1 MRSKSTQ
8 KLNNNFYKY
17 IRGSFGN
24 KDYHQ
29 MYEEVIDYDTFNTK
43 SDKSLKINPYLQSSI
58 KQFKTIQSSDLNS
71 NRANN
76 LKRKVKTQKVN
87 QTKENQQTS
96 QVQISS
102 QEIKQKKLIHSAEDI
117 DLQVKQFDVNANAEA
132 IKLEQLKKIDEAKAI
147 QEDLENRNKQRQR
160 DMKLEKLPLNLSNN
174 NKKSLQNVSKR
185 NPQLAETLDIYSQS
199 SGIYQI
205 MQKSLLNG
213 QSYSNLRSNF
223 SQSIDKKHTLPAIPQ
238 TDNSEEPLLI
248 KLIKHQQM
256 LEKERSSQI
265 RQQYLQRKSE
275 LQSVKNQH
283 TQNLKTK
290 EKESLK
296 IQEQL
301 RIKIEYYKREL
312 EKERQNKQTIHQLTD
327 QLRILLKD
335 QNLMNKSLL
344 PYISVKD
351 TLAFFSQNQIFQ
363 FYYIGKGN
371 NSEIVRRILETRV
384 LLQEVD
390 EVCPEVNFEWH
401 PFSRPIQ
408 FSKLGTKGEIQLTK
422 KVVNHFEYHH
432 EITTKSNLVKNMKNY
447 CAENKLDVFEYTP
460 ITFEINVDSN
470 SFMNEMR
477 TFLQYYMKN
486 LPSHLKTQKDQI
498 EIKKRNGRV
507 QFQLRPNENQNSL
520 QDRKESTTA
529 APNFQMKE
537 SYISEGKSPYVW
549 LLKPVNLNRGRGI
562 EVFSSVEE
570 LEKLVNEYYIGFP
583 EKNFKEEQ
591 EKLLEEKT
599 QLLKLQNE
607 AQIKSSSNLLV
618 NKQTD
623 LAIFASEKIPSLDQ
637 QTNSPSTDDKSD
649 ESDENKGKQTNQVK
663 FQIEPSNQVDTP
675 NIQATKKTIQSA
687 KKILQPTISIQSQ
700 VKSGQFEPLINGSQI
715 NIAKSINL
723 LPRKPQTASLAN
735 SQVIA
740 SASIT
745 RKGFHQ
751 QIKQPT
757 VKPQKGGKF
766 IISENQFVIQKYI
779 ERPLLINQR
788 KFDIRVWVLVTQNMD
803 VLIFKQ
809 GYLRMSSEVYDITD
823 LQNPFIHLTNNAV
836 QQHSKNYGKFENGN
850 QMSFEDFQIFLDKT
864 FPSKNISL
872 KDKIIPK
879 MEEEIKLS
887 LQSVRNKL
895 NMNQRPNCFEIFG
908 YDFIIDEL
916 FNVWIIEVNTN
927 PCIEESSPILKI
939 LLPRMLDDAFKLT
952 IDQMLKIDLSQ
963 RAIKYPV
970 PGYLDE
976 DNMWKMLC
984 TLQSRFSNSI

>member
-29 MYEEVIDYDTFNTK
+29 MYEEVFDYDTLNTK
-43 SDKSLKINPYLQSSI
+43 SDKSLKINPYLQSTT
-58 KQFKTIQSSDLNS
+58 KQFKTIQPTDLNT
-71 NRANN
+71 NRGNN
-76 LKRKVKTQKVN
+76 TKRKVKTQKGN

-96 QVQISS
+96 QLLIGS
-102 QEIKQKKLIHSAEDI
+102 QEVKQKKLIHSAQDI
-117 DLQVKQFDVNANAEA
+117 DKQAQLFDNTSKAEP
-132 IKLEQLKKIDEAKAI
+132 IKLEQLRKVDEEKAR
-147 QEDLENRNKQRQR
+147 QEEEQENNRLKQR

-199 SGIYQI
+199 SGMYQI
-205 MQKSLLNG
+205 MQKSLLSG
-213 QSYSNLRSNF
+213 QSYSNLRQNI
-223 SQSIDKKHTLPAIPQ
+223 SQSIEKKHTLPAIPQ
-238 TDNSEEPLLI
+238 TDYSEEPLLI

-256 LEKERSSQI
+256 LEKEKSSQI

-301 RIKIEYYKREL
+301 RFKIEFYKREL
-312 EKERQNKQTIHQLTD
+312 EKERQNKQTIYQLTD
-327 QLRILLKD
+327 QLKILLKD

-390 EVCPEVNFEWH
+390 EVYPEVNFEWH

-408 FSKLGTKGEIQLTK
+408 FSKLGTKGEVQLTK

-447 CAENKLDVFEYTP
+447 CAENKLDVFEFTP
-460 ITFEINVDSN
+460 ITFEINIDSN
-470 SFMNEMR
+470 SFMNEMK

-486 LPSHLKTQKDQI
+486 LPSHLKNQKDQI

-507 QFQLRPNENQNSL
+507 QFQLRQTENQNSL
-520 QDRKESTTA
+520 QDRKDSTIA
-529 APNFQMKE
+529 APNFLMKE
-537 SYISEGKSPYVW
+537 SYIAEGKSPYVW

-599 QLLKLQNE
+599 QLPKLQNE
-607 AQIKSSSNLLV
+607 TQIKSNSNLSIS
-618 NKQTD
+618 KQTEI
-623 LAIFASEKIPSLDQ
+623 AIPVNEKMPSLDQ
-637 QTNSPSTDDKSD
+637 QTNSPSTDDKSE

-663 FQIEPSNQVDTP
+663 FQIEPTTQLETP
-675 NIQATKKTIQSA
+675 KIQLSKKTIQSA
-687 KKILQPTISIQSQ
+687 KKIPQPTISIQSQ

-757 VKPQKGGKF
+757 VKPQKGKF

-779 ERPLLINQR
+779 ERPLLINNR
-788 KFDIRVWVLVTQNMD
+788 KFDIRVWVLVTQSMD

-872 KDKIIPK
+872 KEKIIPK

-927 PCIEESSPILKI
+927 PCIEESSPILKV

-952 IDQMLKIDLSQ
+952 IDQMLKINLSQ

-976 DNMWKMLC
+976 ENMWKFLC